1 MSDKLVIDEHI
12 MEKLENIQLI
22 ITDIDGTLLKD
33 DQTIE
38 SRTKQLLVDAHNMGI
53 HTAIATGRAVD
64 AHYRRQGRV
73 LQGGAQRR
81 IQGLPDPG
89 GEKRRRH
96 GR

>member
-64 AHYRRQGRV
+64 A
-73 LQGGAQRR
+73 
-81 IQGLPDPG
+81 LPEEVTKMDCFEYVIASNG
-89 GEKRRRH
+89 
-96 GR
+96 